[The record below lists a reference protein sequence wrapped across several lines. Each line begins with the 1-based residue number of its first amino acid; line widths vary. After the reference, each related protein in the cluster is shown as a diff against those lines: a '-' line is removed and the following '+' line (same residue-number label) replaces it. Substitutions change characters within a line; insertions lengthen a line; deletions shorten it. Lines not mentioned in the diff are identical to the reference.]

1 MSIATLILGASG
13 SGKSTSLRNLDP
25 KQTLLIQCIKKP
37 LPFRASAWAVRDAAH
52 KDGNVFQTDDPAK
65 IEALMRG
72 TTKPIIVIDD
82 YSQTMVNEMM
92 ATIEVKGYEK
102 FTTLAKNAWL
112 IFLAA
117 GDLGPEKR
125 VYVMSHTAVDESGE
139 VRMKTIGKLVDEKIL
154 PPAYFT
160 IVLRAQR
167 INDQYVFS
175 TQTTGS
181 DPCKSPMGLFE
192 EQHIPN
198 DLAAVDAAISEY
210 WGITTPSTATPGI
223 TPTPL
228 KAA

>member
-37 LPFRASAWAVRDAAH
+37 LPFRSAAWVVRDATH
-52 KDGNVFQTDDPAK
+52 REGNVFQTDDPAK

-72 TTKPIIVIDD
+72 TAKPIIVIDD

-102 FTTLAKNAWL
+102 FTTLAKNAWN

-117 GDLGPEKR
+117 GDLALEKR
-125 VYVMSHTAVDESGE
+125 VYVLSHTAVDESGE

-181 DPCKSPMGLFE
+181 DPCKSPMGLFAE
-192 EQHIPN
+192 HHIPN
-198 DLAAVDAAISEY
+198 DLAAVDAAITDY
-210 WGITTPSTATPGI
+210 WGITTPTTTGI